1 MRDRVASLSLSQ
13 FKWRLERDHA
23 WRRLP
28 ITQIRAFDT
37 LSMKVMPRTPRRI
50 YCFDRFIWV
59 SLEID
64 DPYKVLQ
71 HAVNPPTPKRF
82 TSRRFTR

>member
-13 FKWRLERDHA
+13 FKWRPERDHA

-37 LSMKVMPRTPRRI
+37 LSMKVMHELR
-50 YCFDRFIWV
+50 DV
-59 SLEID
+59 SIVSIGS
-64 DPYKVLQ
+64 YG
-71 HAVNPPTPKRF
+71 
-82 TSRRFTR
+82 SRLR